1 MSNRK
6 IAGVRPTPPQLAA
19 VLKECRSAFRTVAVF
34 SFVIN
39 ILMLAT
45 PLFMLQVMDRVLR
58 SGRVETLI
66 LLALITCV
74 AILVMSVLDTL
85 RAAIAMRTGAWINEQ
100 LSPVFIETGVRAA
113 LKGDHSGAEALRDL
127 GEIQSFIATQGMS
140 AFFDSPWVPIFVG
153 FIWFLHPY
161 LGTVAL
167 LSALALFAL
176 SLANEWMT
184 RAPTRAAHTAQT
196 EAMQLADVTMRN
208 AEVVRAMA
216 LLPAMLERWRI
227 VNADVTAA
235 YQMAGETAG
244 RILSLTKFV
253 RSFVQVAILGVGA
266 WLVVQNAITTGAMI
280 AAAILLGRALAPV
293 EMAIGGWKTF
303 VSARLAYDRLKD
315 HLNDYPPEA
324 HHPVLPQPV
333 GHVSVENLSYAA
345 PDNGPMLL
353 KDISFEIR
361 PGEALAII
369 GPSGAGKSTLC
380 RLLVGLAT
388 PAEGAVRLDGSDLRH
403 WQPDELGRYFGFLPQ
418 DVELFPGT
426 VQDNIARMWAGDDDA
441 VVDAAVRAR
450 VHPLIQRLPNG
461 YATWIGDGGIRL
473 SGGQRQRI
481 GLARAVF
488 GEARI
493 IILDEPNANLD
504 QAGES
509 ALADTLKDLKRRGCT
524 LVIVGHRPSTL
535 AQADKILVLNDGAMA
550 MYGNRDTVLKA
561 WSEASASAGSAD
573 AVPMRRPG
581 SLTSAVRS
589 SEHQIEA
596 SVS

>member
-1 MSNRK
+1 M
-6 IAGVRPTPPQLAA
+6 AA
-19 VLKECRSAFRTVAVF
+19 VLRECRSAFRTVAAF

-58 SGRVETLI
+58 SGRVETLV

-85 RAAIAMRTGAWINEQ
+85 RASIAMRTGAWINEQ

-113 LKGDHSGAEALRDL
+113 LKGDHGGAEALRDL

-184 RAPTRAAHTAQT
+184 RAPTQAAHTAQT

-216 LLPAMLERWRI
+216 LLPAMMARWRI

-303 VSARLAYDRLKD
+303 VSARLAYGRLCE
-315 HLNDYPPEA
+315 HLTEYPPEVR
-324 HHPVLPQPV
+324 HPALPQPE
-333 GHVSVENLSYAA
+333 GHVSVEGLSYAA
-345 PDNGPMLL
+345 PNNGPMLL
-353 KDISFEIR
+353 KDISFDIR

-380 RLLVGLAT
+380 RLLVGLT
-388 PAEGAVRLDGSDLRH
+388 MPAEGAVRLDGSDLRH
-403 WQPDELGRYFGFLPQ
+403 WQSDELGRYIGFLPQ

-426 VQDNIARMWAGDDDA
+426 VQDNIARMWAGDDEA

-488 GEARI
+488 GEARVI
-493 IILDEPNANLD
+493 VLDEPNANLD

-535 AQADKILVLNDGAMA
+535 AQADKVLVLNNGAMA
-550 MYGNRDTVLKA
+550 MYGSRDTVLKA
-561 WSEASASAGSAD
+561 WSEASANTGNAD

-581 SLTSAVRS
+581 SLANALTRSAD
-589 SEHQIEA
+589 HQIEA
-596 SVS
+596 GAS